1 MKTLIATI
9 LFILF
14 GFGTIASLFA
24 LDLAGAA
31 FCGLVAYVCH
41 KIAF

>member
-1 MKTLIATI
+1 MKTFIFTI

-14 GFGTIASLFA
+14 GFGAITSLFA
-24 LDLAGAA
+24 FDLIG
-31 FCGLVAYVCH
+31 CGLCGLIAYVCH